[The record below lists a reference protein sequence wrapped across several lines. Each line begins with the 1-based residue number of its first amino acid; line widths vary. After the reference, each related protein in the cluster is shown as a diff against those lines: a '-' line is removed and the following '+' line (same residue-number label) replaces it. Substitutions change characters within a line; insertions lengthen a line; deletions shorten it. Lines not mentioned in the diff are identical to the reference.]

1 VKKQRK
7 QMIFDINPELHMQI
21 KIMAARRNVS
31 LSLWVTRAIHE
42 QLKKETRYDAISE
55 SETVQNNNTKE

>member
-1 VKKQRK
+1 MKKQRK
-7 QMIFDINPELHMQI
+7 QMIFDINPELHMQV

-31 LSLWVTRAIHE
+31 LSLWVTRAIYE
-42 QLKKETRYDAISE
+42 QLKKETRYDAIPE